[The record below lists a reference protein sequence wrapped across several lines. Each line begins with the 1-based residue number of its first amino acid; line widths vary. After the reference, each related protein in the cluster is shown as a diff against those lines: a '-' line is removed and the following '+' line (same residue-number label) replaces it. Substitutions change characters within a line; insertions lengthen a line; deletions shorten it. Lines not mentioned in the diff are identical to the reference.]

1 MLTMVNLQI
10 MKHDHIKRL
19 HFTFSNTLFSI
30 YYVYVTGGV
39 IKTRK
44 LDWETKP
51 FWIITI
57 RASDDSKYNATA
69 ELNVTVLDFNDNTP
83 FFLNESYLFSVTEQN
98 YSQTQIGQLYAK
110 DLDAGPNQKI
120 TYKITRGNA
129 ESYFHISDVNVSNV
143 YNHDLLT
150 VKEIT
155 CE

>member
-1 MLTMVNLQI
+1 MHLP
-10 MKHDHIKRL
+10 
-19 HFTFSNTLFSI
+19 TLWFLI
-30 YYVYVTGGV
+30 YYVYILGYVT
-39 IKTRK
+39 KTGK
-44 LDWETKP
+44 LDRETKP

-57 RASDDSKYNATA
+57 RASDSKYNATA

-83 FFLNESYLFSVTEQN
+83 FFLNESYIFDVTEQK

>member
-1 MLTMVNLQI
+1 M
-10 MKHDHIKRL
+10 
-19 HFTFSNTLFSI
+19 
-30 YYVYVTGGV
+30 
-39 IKTRK
+39 
-44 LDWETKP
+44 
-51 FWIITI
+51 
-57 RASDDSKYNATA
+57 
-69 ELNVTVLDFNDNTP
+69 
-83 FFLNESYLFSVTEQN
+83 TEQN

-129 ESYFHISDVNVSNV
+129 ESYFYISDVNVSNV